1 MRKIHFLGSNLKNTN
16 GLDLSNASG
25 SITLEM
31 GAILDIIQSIDNM
44 KRSAIEYMLYHPDGF
59 SEDVTAHTARIQKGY
74 ALEIEHLSEGA
85 KLENISVEYFELKQS
100 LPFFSAYLKVK
111 VNDQL
116 DLLVDISQ
124 DLKEFPEIKKT
135 LVRADQEIED
145 ALIMWE
151 LENKHA

>member
-1 MRKIHFLGSNLKNTN
+1 MLF
-16 GLDLSNASG
+16 
-25 SITLEM
+25 
-31 GAILDIIQSIDNM
+31 
-44 KRSAIEYMLYHPDGF
+44 RS
-59 SEDVTAHTARIQKGY
+59 
-74 ALEIEHLSEGA
+74 LSEGA

-116 DLLVDISQ
+116 DLLVDISK

-145 ALIMWE
+145 ALILWE